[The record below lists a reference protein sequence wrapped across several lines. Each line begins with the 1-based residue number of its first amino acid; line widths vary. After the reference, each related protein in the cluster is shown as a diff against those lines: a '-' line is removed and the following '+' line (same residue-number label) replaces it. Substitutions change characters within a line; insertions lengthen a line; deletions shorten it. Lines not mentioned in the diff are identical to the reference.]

1 MDASVAGSRSGG
13 CDMADTVTPPPLL
26 SVRSLVK
33 TFTSGAPWRRRH
45 VQAIRG
51 ISFDIMAGQTFGLVG
66 ESGSGKS
73 TVGRAVAR
81 LTRPTAGTVR
91 FGGLD
96 VSTLSGR
103 SLKAWRR
110 DVGFVFQ
117 DPYGSLDSRMTV
129 GQILAEPL
137 RVHGVGSP
145 SERETQVR
153 QLVDEVGLPSSVVAK
168 YPHEFSGGQRQ
179 RLAIARALAL
189 RPKLIIADEPVS
201 ALDVSVQ
208 AQVLNLFKDLQQ
220 RHGLAYLFISHDL
233 DVVEFMSDRIG
244 VMYLGEI
251 VESGPAESVFTR
263 AAHPYTIALLA
274 AAPALDMA
282 APDRSTRLRGEIPSP
297 DDPPSGCSFH
307 TRCPRAESICS
318 TLEPPSRR
326 DGEHVA
332 ACHFADLGMGS
343 SPTGHSTR
351 EP

>member
-1 MDASVAGSRSGG
+1 MTDG
-13 CDMADTVTPPPLL
+13 DTAPALL

-33 TFTSGAPWRRRH
+33 TFTSGPPWRRRH
-45 VQAIRG
+45 VQAVRG
-51 ISFDIMAGQTFGLVG
+51 VSFDIAAGQTFGLVG

-81 LTRPTAGTVR
+81 LINPTAGTVH
-91 FGGLD
+91 FEGVD

-110 DVGFVFQ
+110 NVGFVFQ

-129 GQILAEPL
+129 QQILSEPL
-137 RVHGVGSP
+137 RVHNVGNRVD
-145 SERETQVR
+145 REAQVR
-153 QLVDEVGLPSSVVAK
+153 SLSDEVGLPSSAMAK

-189 RPKLIIADEPVS
+189 RPQLIIADEPVS

-233 DVVEFMSDRIG
+233 DVVEFMSDRIA

-251 VESGPAESVFTR
+251 VEDGPSEAVFTG
-263 AAHPYTIALLA
+263 AAHPYTAALLA

-297 DDPPSGCSFH
+297 ENPPSGCSFH
-307 TRCPRAESICS
+307 TRCPRAEPICS
-318 TLEPPSRR
+318 ALEPPVRR
-326 DGEHVA
+326 DGSHIA
-332 ACHFADLGMGS
+332 ACHFAELGVTAP
-343 SPTGHSTR
+343 PTTDRSMRKGR
-351 EP
+351 E

>member
-1 MDASVAGSRSGG
+1 MTDIE
-13 CDMADTVTPPPLL
+13 TPQPLL
-26 SVRSLVK
+26 AVRSLVK
-33 TFTSGAPWRRRH
+33 TFTSGPPWRRRH
-45 VQAIRG
+45 VQAVRD

-73 TVGRAVAR
+73 TVARAVAR
-81 LTRPTAGTVR
+81 LTKPTAGTVR
-91 FGGLD
+91 FDGDDLW
-96 VSTLSGR
+96 TLSGQP
-103 SLKAWRR
+103 LKAWRR
-110 DVGFVFQ
+110 NVGFVFQ
-117 DPYGSLDSRMTV
+117 DPYGSLDSRMTI

-137 RVHGVGSP
+137 RVHGVGNR
-145 SERETQVR
+145 SERGARVR
-153 QLVDEVGLPSSVVAK
+153 RLVDEVGLPSSVVAK

-233 DVVEFMSDRIG
+233 DVVDFISDRIG

-251 VESGPAESVFTR
+251 VESGPAEMVFNR
-263 AAHPYTIALLA
+263 AAHPYTTALLA
-274 AAPALDMA
+274 AAPALGTA

-297 DDPPSGCSFH
+297 DNPPSGCPFH

-318 TLEPPSRR
+318 TQEPPSRR

-332 ACHFADLGMGS
+332 VCHFADLGVAVS
-343 SPTGHSTR
+343 SPTDHSTR